1 MEEIPSRPVEGITR
15 RRLLKVM
22 AGGAAACSVGAAYAF
37 GIEPT
42 WLRTVEQEV
51 RVRGLDPAF
60 QGYSIGQLSDLHVG
74 AGVPLPYLRGAVQ
87 RLNAAA
93 PDVIA
98 VTGDIVHEGGS
109 VEEAR
114 TAAGVLAG
122 LRAPDGVYA
131 VLGNHD
137 LGVFSRHEREQ
148 PGTRAQIVDA
158 LHAVGIRVL
167 ENEEKILSRGT
178 ARLRLIGLD
187 DYWAGRHDPDAVGQP
202 SPGAPRV
209 VLCHNPDAA
218 PHLAERDVDLLLSG
232 HTHGGQVSI
241 PFLGPPILPVENR
254 EYVAGLYRLGE
265 TDLYVNRG
273 VGWLRRVRLF
283 VRPEVTLLRLQPRAV

>member
-1 MEEIPSRPVEGITR
+1 MEDTPSRPVQGITR
-15 RRLLKVM
+15 RRLLKAM
-22 AGGAAACSVGAAYAF
+22 AGGAALCSAGAAYAF
-37 GIEPT
+37 AIEPT

-51 RVRGLDPAF
+51 QVRGLDPAF
-60 QGYSIGQLSDLHVG
+60 RGYTVGQLSDLHVG

-98 VTGDIVHEGGS
+98 VTGDIVHAGGS
-109 VEEAR
+109 PEQAR

-137 LGVFSRHEREQ
+137 LGVHDRRGRER
-148 PGTRAQIVDA
+148 PGSRAQILDA
-158 LHAVGIRVL
+158 LHAAGIRVL
-167 ENEEKILSRGT
+167 ENEEKSVWRGT
-178 ARLRLIGLD
+178 ARLRLIGLGD
-187 DYWAGRHDPDAVGQP
+187 LWGGRHDPEAAGRP
-202 SPGAPRV
+202 SPGAPRI

-218 PHLAERDVDLLLSG
+218 PHLAERDVDLVLCG

-241 PFLGPPILPVENR
+241 PFLGTPILPVQNR
-254 EYVAGLYRLGE
+254 EYVAGLYRVGE
-265 TDLYVNRG
+265 TALYVNRG

-283 VRPEVTLLRLQPRAV
+283 VRPEVTLLRLQPRTV